1 MKTQK
6 DIMIEAFLAQPI
18 KVGDTIG
25 VKGLGSK
32 NITKYGTTTVVEI
45 KGDMLGYDRHHRGKS
60 IEWVHK
66 DDVKRSTDHIG
77 ENPFKPFI
85 RNDSHKIDIQTLLW
99 RLGVD
104 NDGKSKME
112 RYFNVDIPEVCFNP
126 MVVVDGEETEYQRGL
141 VWTMDQKQLLIESIY
156 NRIEIGKFVFRTRPF
171 NWVENRVKSGQLE
184 HTAFKDLVDG
194 KQRATAIIGFVNNE
208 FEDLQGRFFNDFSG
222 RAKREFF
229 NYNNLTYVEL
239 PEETTD
245 DQTLE
250 TFLAIN
256 HTGVPMSKEHI
267 EYVKSLRV

>member
-6 DIMIEAFLAQPI
+6 EKDIEAFLAQPI
-18 KVGDTIG
+18 QVGDSIY

-32 NITKYGTTTVVEI
+32 DKTRYGTTTVVEI
-45 KGDMLGYDRHHRGKS
+45 KGDQIGYKEYGYRNC
-60 IEWVHK
+60 EWVHI

-77 ENPFKPFI
+77 VNPFKPFI

-104 NDGKSKME
+104 KDGESKME

-156 NRIEIGKFVFRTRPF
+156 NRIEIGKFVFRVRPF
-171 NWVENRVKSGQLE
+171 NWVEQRVKAGQFE

-194 KQRATAIIGFVNNE
+194 KQRATTIIAFINNE
-208 FEDLQGRFFNDFSG
+208 FEDLQGRFFDDFSG
-222 RAKREFF
+222 RAKREFL

-245 DQTLE
+245 DQVLE

-267 EYVKSLRV
+267 EFVKSLRK